1 MKIKNLITSFLSILI
16 MAFSM
21 KAVAENCYNFD
32 DIDGWDGST
41 AKSILENFATKYS
54 TKDGENYLICFE
66 GSTSYKLDSQINITT
81 ASNQTLKISGAIFS
95 KNYSSEGALLLVSG
109 PGIIF
114 EDLSLTGNQLGTA
127 IQITA
132 TGSATIQGTDANHST
147 TISGFTKGIEVAN
160 GGKLILGDNV
170 IYKFPDNNVS
180 MLDVKADDSPIL
192 ANPVEN
198 AVSSKL
204 IGGKKFDNDPDKI
217 EFVMGALNPA
227 ICELENKGKVDMYI
241 AIKFPKLEHEFN
253 ITSGVN
259 A

>member
-1 MKIKNLITSFLSILI
+1 MKVKTLITTLIVLMGCSTAFAFDPVTDCRQPLLSTDLLQGKITNYKTNGALQNDGSYVLCFDPASIFNATASINIQPADPLFIYGLSIQPKVDADPFDP
-16 MAFSM
+16 M
-21 KAVAENCYNFD
+21 VAITGPN
-32 DIDGWDGST
+32 IT
-41 AKSILENFATKYS
+41 LENVT
-54 TKDGENYLICFE
+54 
-66 GSTSYKLDSQINITT
+66 
-81 ASNQTLKISGAIFS
+81 
-95 KNYSSEGALLLVSG
+95 
-109 PGIIF
+109 
-114 EDLSLTGNQLGTA
+114 LTGNGTGTA

-132 TGSATIQGTDANHST
+132 TGSVTIQGTDANHST

-170 IYKFPDNNVS
+170 TYKFSDNNVS